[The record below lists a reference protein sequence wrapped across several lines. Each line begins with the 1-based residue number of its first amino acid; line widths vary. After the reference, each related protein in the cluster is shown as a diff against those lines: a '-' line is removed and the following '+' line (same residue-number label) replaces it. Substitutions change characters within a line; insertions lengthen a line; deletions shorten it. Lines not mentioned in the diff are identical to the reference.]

1 MMNEL
6 TRRIGKFE
14 SPETLLK
21 AYESLEAEFT
31 KRCQRLKE
39 FEKENTELKES
50 AADKARIVESAKTV
64 LKDDGFV
71 TEHVLSDE
79 GITSRVITQY
89 LENINANGA
98 PGLLGARAGGAVLTP
113 PKRPKS
119 LEEAKRLAEVIFNS

>member
-1 MMNEL
+1 MNEL

-39 FEKENTELKES
+39 FEKENTTLKES
-50 AADKARIVESAKTV
+50 AADKGRIIEDAKSV
-64 LKDDGFV
+64 LRDERFV
-71 TEHVLSDE
+71 AEHVLPDE
-79 GITSRVITQY
+79 SITSRVITQY
-89 LENINANGA
+89 LENLNANGV
-98 PGLLGARAGGAVLTP
+98 PGLLGAGTGGAVLTP

-119 LEEAKRLAEVIFNS
+119 LEEAKRLAEVIFNA